1 MEVIIFGKNRV
12 EVCKVPPKQYERH
25 FYLTR
30 DQLYKCYPDGL
41 TRMRRTKY
49 GHAAGDEE
57 VICYKENAI
66 VPYNIQKQE
75 YTMDKILSEIDE
87 HKLMIGNANKKTLR
101 LTIKNAVS
109 VWKQMFPILPFMIV
123 GFILVYAVVFS

>member
-57 VICYKENAI
+57 IICYKENAI

-75 YTMDKILSEIDE
+75 YSMDKILSEIDE
-87 HKLMIGNANKKTLR
+87 HKLMTVGKNKASR
-101 LTIKNAVS
+101 LSIKNVAS
-109 VWKQMFPILPFMIV
+109 TWKKLSPMLPFIIT
-123 GFILVYAVVFS
+123 GFILLWALVLS